1 MPEIDDVINPPH
13 YRPQLDYNPMSSIE
27 RYTVLLKD
35 GETTATIYPIQNA
48 DELPPGLLAFLCD
61 EFNMEIERGDT
72 ISFFDT
78 LHISNFQNYWFGAFA
93 GVMVLGDSA
102 QLEGPKQWEKECLG
116 TFFVK
121 PNYPGR
127 ASHIC
132 TAGFLVNA
140 GIRGKGIGRTLAD
153 CFLQWAPRLGYT
165 YCVFNLVFETN
176 VSARRIWESLNFKRI
191 GRVKS
196 AGILKGHDTAVDAII
211 YGRELVTVSDA
222 TVGAYRFD
230 KIKFYLETGKYP
242 AMADRQEKSR
252 LRSSASHY
260 RLENGKLMLRD
271 KEVVSDPVRQL
282 QICTEVHLSNHGG
295 INKTTSAVTEKYHW
309 TRIKDTVAAAIK
321 NCIACRESAREEI
334 AIKRAVVPKRMLSSP
349 ADSRRDLNH
358 VANQKSSQNMR
369 PAIRR
374 DNGHDEVDSMSAIH
388 GLQHR
393 ESDNLL
399 THDLTGL
406 DDGLIAV
413 VEAAQRRQQ
422 SSQHSMDQQ
431 RSTHHDSVSRDHRGH
446 SAPSYAAVAA
456 SAVEPDSHRA
466 YQNDYSFHYNEK
478 YNSSKERDRNDD
490 VPVDPD
496 VSEFDHNVN
505 PEGDEIEI
513 ARALMQSN
521 DVDDGS
527 PERSQQ
533 HLSRSEKTSEQD
545 RANEANMF
553 FKNH

>member
-61 EFNMEIERGDT
+61 ELNMEIERGDT

-78 LHISNFQNYWFGAFA
+78 LHILNFQNYWFGAFA

-211 YGRELVTVSDA
+211 YGRELVTVSDS

-321 NCIACRESAREEI
+321 NCMACRESAREEI
-334 AIKRAVVPKRMLSSP
+334 AIKRAVVPKRVLQSP
-349 ADSRRDLNH
+349 PEGRRDLNH
-358 VANQKSSQNMR
+358 VTNLKSSQNR
-369 PAIRR
+369 IRR
-374 DNGHDEVDSMSAIH
+374 DNGHDEVDSISAIH

-399 THDLTGL
+399 THDLSGL

-422 SSQHSMDQQ
+422 SPQQ
-431 RSTHHDSVSRDHRGH
+431 RSDNDHRNH
-446 SAPSYAAVAA
+446 HAPSYAAVAA
-456 SAVEPDSHRA
+456 AAVEPESHRG

-478 YNSSKERDRNDD
+478 YNSSKDRDRNDD

-496 VSEFDHNVN
+496 VSEYDHNVN

-521 DVDDGS
+521 DDVDENS
-527 PERSQQ
+527 PERGQRLQKS
-533 HLSRSEKTSEQD
+533 SEQD
-545 RANEANMF
+545 SANEANMF

>member
-61 EFNMEIERGDT
+61 ELNMEIERGDT

-78 LHISNFQNYWFGAFA
+78 LHILNFQNYWFGAFA

-211 YGRELVTVSDA
+211 YGRELVTVSDS

-321 NCIACRESAREEI
+321 NCMACRESAREEI
-334 AIKRAVVPKRMLSSP
+334 AIKRAVVPKRVLQSP
-349 ADSRRDLNH
+349 SEGRRDLNH
-358 VANQKSSQNMR
+358 VTNLKSSQNR
-369 PAIRR
+369 IRR
-374 DNGHDEVDSMSAIH
+374 DNGHDEVDSISAIH

-399 THDLTGL
+399 FHDLSGL

-422 SSQHSMDQQ
+422 SPQQ
-431 RSTHHDSVSRDHRGH
+431 RSDNDHRNH
-446 SAPSYAAVAA
+446 HAPSYAAVAA
-456 SAVEPDSHRA
+456 AAVEPESHRG

-478 YNSSKERDRNDD
+478 YNSSKDRDRNDD

-496 VSEFDHNVN
+496 VSEYDHNVN

-521 DVDDGS
+521 DDVDENS
-527 PERSQQ
+527 PERGQRLQKS
-533 HLSRSEKTSEQD
+533 SEQD

>member
-1 MPEIDDVINPPH
+1 MPEIDDVVNPPH
-13 YRPQLDYNPMSSIE
+13 YRPQLDYNPMTSIE

-61 EFNMEIERGDT
+61 ELNMEIERGDT
-72 ISFFDT
+72 ISFFDA
-78 LHISNFQNYWFGAFA
+78 LHIENFQNYWFGAFA
-93 GVMVLGDSA
+93 GVMVLGDSP

-116 TFFVK
+116 TFFIK

-176 VSARRIWESLNFKRI
+176 VPARRIWESLNFKRI

-196 AGILKGHDTAVDAII
+196 AGILKGHDTAVDALI
-211 YGRELVTVSDA
+211 YGRELVAVSDA

-271 KEVVSDPVRQL
+271 KEVVSDPIRQL
-282 QICTEVHLSNHGG
+282 QICTEIHLSNHGG

-321 NCIACRESAREEI
+321 NCIACRESSRDEI
-334 AIKRAVVPKRMLSSP
+334 AIKRAVIPKRTISASSE
-349 ADSRRDLNH
+349 SRRDVNH
-358 VANQKSSQNMR
+358 ASTHKIPR
-369 PAIRR
+369 IRR
-374 DNGHDEVDSMSAIH
+374 DNGHNEDDSLSGMH
-388 GLQHR
+388 ELLHR
-393 ESDNLL
+393 DTDSLL
-399 THDLTGL
+399 THDLSGL

-422 SSQHSMDQQ
+422 TNLHLMNLQ
-431 RSTHHDSVSRDHRGH
+431 RANDHGSDSREDHRSH
-446 SAPSYAAVAA
+446 NTPTYAAVAA
-456 SAVEPDSHRA
+456 AAVEPGSHRG
-466 YQNDYSFHYNEK
+466 YQNDYPFHHYPGK
-478 YNSSKERDRNDD
+478 YITPKDRDNNDD

-505 PEGDEIEI
+505 SEGDEIEI
-513 ARALMQSN
+513 ARALMESN
-521 DVDDGS
+521 EVDEG
-527 PERSQQ
+527 QT
-533 HLSRSEKTSEQD
+533 SRSLQHRSRQSKPTEEDK
-545 RANEANMF
+545 ANEANLF

>member
-1 MPEIDDVINPPH
+1 MPEIDDVDNPPH
-13 YRPQLDYNPMSSIE
+13 YRPQLDYNPMSTIE

-35 GETTATIYPIQNA
+35 GETTATIYPIQSA

-61 EFNMEIERGDT
+61 ELNMEIERGDT
-72 ISFFDT
+72 IAFFDT
-78 LHISNFQNYWFGAFA
+78 LHVESFQNYWFGAFA
-93 GVMVLGDSA
+93 GVMVLGDSP

-116 TFFVK
+116 TFFIK

-132 TAGFLVNA
+132 TANFLVNA

-282 QICTEVHLSNHGG
+282 QICTEIHLANHGG

-321 NCIACRESAREEI
+321 NCIACRESSREEFTT
-334 AIKRAVVPKRMLSSP
+334 KRSVVPKRMLPGS
-349 ADSRRDLNH
+349 ADNRRDLNPST
-358 VANQKSSQNMR
+358 AKTNQMLR
-369 PAIRR
+369 PNVRR
-374 DNGHDEVDSMSAIH
+374 DTGRDEVDTMSAIH

-393 ESDNLL
+393 ESENLL
-399 THDLTGL
+399 THDLSGL

-422 SSQHSMDQQ
+422 SSHHSLDQQ
-431 RSTHHDSVSRDHRGH
+431 RSNHHGSRGDHRTH
-446 SAPSYAAVAA
+446 SAPTYAAVAA
-456 SAVEPDSHRA
+456 GAVGPETHRG
-466 YQNDYSFHYNEK
+466 YQDDYSFHQYTDK
-478 YNSSKERDRNDD
+478 FSSSKERGRNDD

-521 DVDDGS
+521 DVEENS
-527 PERSQQ
+527 PERNSQ
-533 HLSRSEKTSEQD
+533 RSKTSEQD
-545 RANEANMF
+545 RANEANIF
-553 FKNH
+553 FKNQ

>member
-48 DELPPGLLAFLCD
+48 EELPPGLLAFLCD
-61 EFNMEIERGDT
+61 ELNMEIERGDT

-211 YGRELVTVSDA
+211 YGRELVTVSDS

-321 NCIACRESAREEI
+321 NCMACRESAREEI
-334 AIKRAVVPKRMLSSP
+334 AIKRAVVPKRVLQSP
-349 ADSRRDLNH
+349 PEGRRDLNH
-358 VANQKSSQNMR
+358 VTNQKSSQNR
-369 PAIRR
+369 IRR
-374 DNGHDEVDSMSAIH
+374 DNGHDEVDSISAIH

-399 THDLTGL
+399 THDLSGL

-422 SSQHSMDQQ
+422 SPQQ
-431 RSTHHDSVSRDHRGH
+431 RSDNDHRNH
-446 SAPSYAAVAA
+446 HAPSYAAVAA
-456 SAVEPDSHRA
+456 AAVEPETHRG

-478 YNSSKERDRNDD
+478 YNSSKDRDRNED

-496 VSEFDHNVN
+496 VSEYDHNVN

-521 DVDDGS
+521 DDVDENS
-527 PERSQQ
+527 PERGQRSQK
-533 HLSRSEKTSEQD
+533 SSEQD

>member
-61 EFNMEIERGDT
+61 ELNMEIERGDT

-78 LHISNFQNYWFGAFA
+78 LHILNFQNYWFGAFA

-211 YGRELVTVSDA
+211 YGRELVTVSDS

-321 NCIACRESAREEI
+321 NCMACRESAREEI
-334 AIKRAVVPKRMLSSP
+334 AIKRAVVPKRVLQSP
-349 ADSRRDLNH
+349 PEGRRDLNH
-358 VANQKSSQNMR
+358 VTNQKSSQNR
-369 PAIRR
+369 IRR
-374 DNGHDEVDSMSAIH
+374 DNGHDEVDSISAIH

-399 THDLTGL
+399 THDLSGL

-422 SSQHSMDQQ
+422 SPQQ
-431 RSTHHDSVSRDHRGH
+431 RSDNDHRNH
-446 SAPSYAAVAA
+446 HAPSYAAVAA
-456 SAVEPDSHRA
+456 AAVEPESHRG

-478 YNSSKERDRNDD
+478 YNSSKDRDRNDD

-496 VSEFDHNVN
+496 VSEYDHNVN

-521 DVDDGS
+521 DDVDENS
-527 PERSQQ
+527 PERGQRLQKS
-533 HLSRSEKTSEQD
+533 SEQD

>member
-48 DELPPGLLAFLCD
+48 EELPPGLLAFLCD
-61 EFNMEIERGDT
+61 ELNMEIERGDT

-78 LHISNFQNYWFGAFA
+78 LHILNFQNYWFGAFA

-211 YGRELVTVSDA
+211 YGRELVTVSDS

-321 NCIACRESAREEI
+321 NCMACRESAREEI
-334 AIKRAVVPKRMLSSP
+334 AIKRAVVPKRVLQSP
-349 ADSRRDLNH
+349 PEGRRDLNH
-358 VANQKSSQNMR
+358 VTNQKSSQNR
-369 PAIRR
+369 IRR
-374 DNGHDEVDSMSAIH
+374 DNGHDEVDSISAIH

-399 THDLTGL
+399 THDLSGL

-422 SSQHSMDQQ
+422 SPQQ
-431 RSTHHDSVSRDHRGH
+431 RSDNDHRNH
-446 SAPSYAAVAA
+446 HAPSYAAVAA
-456 SAVEPDSHRA
+456 AAVEPETHRG

-478 YNSSKERDRNDD
+478 YNSSKDRDRNED

-496 VSEFDHNVN
+496 VSEYDHNVN

-521 DVDDGS
+521 DDVDENS
-527 PERSQQ
+527 PERGQRLQKS
-533 HLSRSEKTSEQD
+533 SEQD